1 MGQDVVRAAVVQRPP
16 VLLDRDETI
25 KIVVDAISEVA
36 SAGAGLAVF
45 PETFVPGYPV
55 WIWDLRP
62 QSDYDTTSEIHA
74 QLLANS
80 VDLTGDDLSA
90 GAGGGGQ
97 PRGGGGV
104 RRART

>member
-25 KIVVDAISEVA
+25 KIAVDAVSEVG

-55 WIWDLRP
+55 WIWGLRP
-62 QSDYDTTSEIHA
+62 QADYDTTSEIHRTL
-74 QLLANS
+74 QTKRESHSSQSNVNKSYDTVILA
-80 VDLTGDDLSA
+80 G
-90 GAGGGGQ
+90 
-97 PRGGGGV
+97 
-104 RRART
+104 